1 MEQMP
6 ARSKPAFSSYPAL
19 LGAGIA
25 AIFASACCLALLILP
40 LLGFSGAWMGHL
52 TALEPYRPFFIGVAV
67 LALLL
72 ASRRIWQPVGDCQP
86 STVCAQP
93 QVRLSYQ
100 WLFGLVVLLVTIAVD
115 FPYITLLFY

>member
-1 MEQMP
+1 
-6 ARSKPAFSSYPAL
+6 
-19 LGAGIA
+19 
-25 AIFASACCLALLILP
+25 
-40 LLGFSGAWMGHL
+40 MGHL

-115 FPYITLLFY
+115 FPYIAQLFY